1 MLSPLFVI
9 HLLMNQKLPETI
21 WREIRLEYQTSETTC
36 RELAL
41 KYGINRETV
50 SSRCKLEKWR
60 YGRQEQKTQRRGS
73 PSQLGCGLQVLPS
86 PDHFNQRILGEA
98 AVWLDRIQ
106 EAYETEVKYDRIEAI
121 QKLLPQWKSKPRKA
135 WRLFSSPP
143 KQRASRSIWRG
154 SAHPKHCPLLLRHSR
169 SSQREPAEGGLAEE
183 ESFSH
188 GKVTAGVPPGAL

>member
-9 HLLMNQKLPETI
+9 HFLMTQRLPETI

-60 YGRQEQKTQRRGS
+60 YGRQEQKTQRRES

-121 QKLLPQWKSKPRKA
+121 QKLLPQWKTVVEQAKKGVEALQQPTRTK
-135 WRLFSSPP
+135 SPALDLALLCSP
-143 KQRASRSIWRG
+143 QAL
-154 SAHPKHCPLLLRHSR
+154 PPLIAP
-169 SSQREPAEGGLAEE
+169 QPQLA
-183 ESFSH
+183 
-188 GKVTAGVPPGAL
+188 A